1 MTTDYTHLPN
11 IPPPVDATDVDE
23 WELIGDGKAFREF
36 KVTSSSVRDYPSPTE
51 TILAVDGVQNEDGS
65 THRHIKLLI
74 SGHVAGPGGEWVD
87 EPVEVARYGPDEARR
102 IAARLLMAAE
112 RIEDTEKSELAP
124 DLDVYDDEG
133 EANP

>member
-65 THRHIKLLI
+65 THRHIKLLLI
-74 SGHVAGPGGEWVD
+74 RSQSIDRASGRLVD
-87 EPVEVARYGPDEARR
+87 EPVEVARYLPDEARR
-102 IAARLLMAAE
+102 IAARLLTAAE

-124 DLDVYDDEG
+124 DLDVYDDDE
-133 EANP
+133 

>member
-1 MTTDYTHLPN
+1 MTTDYTHLPS
-11 IPPPVDATDVDE
+11 IAPPVDATDVDE

-36 KVTSSSVRDYPSPTE
+36 TVHQSDVRGYIRTHMA
-51 TILAVDGVQNEDGS
+51 IDGVQNEDGS

-74 SGHVAGPGGEWVD
+74 SGYIAGPGGGWVD
-87 EPVEVARYGPDEARR
+87 EPVEVARYSPDEARR

-124 DLDVYDDEG
+124 DLDVYDDE
-133 EANP
+133 

>member
-1 MTTDYTHLPN
+1 MSTDYAHLRST
-11 IPPPVDATDVDE
+11 PPPVDATDVDE
-23 WELIGDGKAFREF
+23 WQLIGDGKAFREF
-36 KVTSSSVRDYPSPTE
+36 TVYQSDVPGYIRTHM
-51 TILAVDGVQNEDGS
+51 AVDGVQNEDGS